1 MNKRIADLRQEY
13 TAQSLH
19 ETEIASNPIDQFEKW
34 WQQAVA
40 SEIKE
45 PNAMTLATASADGV
59 PSARVMLLKGFS
71 KEGFLFFTNY
81 KSFKAMQLDE
91 NPKASLVFFWGELER
106 QVRVLGLVSKADDAT
121 NDEYFQS
128 RPIGSRIGA
137 WASPQSSVVE
147 SREWLDAQYERL
159 IEEYKNKDV
168 QRPPHWGGYYVQPV
182 SVEFWQG
189 RPGRLHDRIQYNLQ
203 QDGSW
208 KIERLAP

>member
-1 MNKRIADLRQEY
+1 MDRRIADLRQEY

-19 ETEIASNPIDQFEKW
+19 ESDVASNPISQFEKW

-45 PNAMTLATASADGV
+45 PNAMILATASADGV

-71 KEGFLFFTNY
+71 NAGFLFFTNY

-106 QVRVLGLVSKADDAT
+106 QVRIVGLVSKADNAT
-121 NDEYFQS
+121 NDDYFQS
-128 RPIGSRIGA
+128 RPMGSRIGA

-147 SREWLDAQYERL
+147 SREWLDAQFDKL
-159 IEEYKNKDV
+159 TEEYKNKEV
-168 QRPPHWGGYYVQPV
+168 VRPPHWGGYYVQPV
-182 SVEFWQG
+182 LVEFWQG
-189 RPGRLHDRIQYNLQ
+189 RPGRLHDRIQYTLQ
-203 QDGSW
+203 QDGTW
-208 KIERLAP
+208 KVERLAP

>member
-1 MNKRIADLRQEY
+1 MDKRIADLRLEY
-13 TAQSLH
+13 TTQSLH
-19 ETEIASNPIDQFEKW
+19 ESDVAKDPIDQYEKW

-45 PNAMTLATASADGV
+45 PNAMVLATASADGV

-71 KEGFLFFTNY
+71 KEGFIFFTNY
-81 KSFKAMQLDE
+81 KSYKSMQLEE

-106 QVRVLGLVSKADDAT
+106 QVRIVGIVSKTDDAISE
-121 NDEYFQS
+121 EYFQS
-128 RPIGSRIGA
+128 RPLGSRIGA

-147 SREWLDAQYERL
+147 SRDWLDTQYEKL
-159 IEEYKNKDV
+159 AQEFSEKEIK
-168 QRPPHWGGYYVQPV
+168 RPPHWGGYVVRPV
-182 SVEFWQG
+182 LIEFWQG

-203 QDGSW
+203 EDGSW

>member
-1 MNKRIADLRQEY
+1 MDKRISDLRQEY

-19 ETEIASNPIDQFEKW
+19 ESDVAPDPIVQFEKW
-34 WQQAVA
+34 WQQALT

-45 PNAMTLATASADGV
+45 PNAMILATASADGV

-81 KSFKAMQLDE
+81 KSFKSMHLEE
-91 NPKASLVFFWGELER
+91 NPKASLVFFWRELER
-106 QVRVLGLVSKADDAT
+106 QVRVLGLVSQADEAT

-128 RPIGSRIGA
+128 RPVGSRIGA

-159 IEEYKNKDV
+159 KEEYSGKEVK
-168 QRPPHWGGYYVQPV
+168 RPQHWGGYWVQPV
-182 SVEFWQG
+182 LIEFWQG
-189 RPGRLHDRIQYNLQ
+189 RPGRLHDRIQYSLQ
-203 QDGSW
+203 QDGTW